1 VRVLTPPIQSRVP
14 RVVPKGNPCVP
25 SRVPRVD
32 PKGNPC
38 PFESTHGLQE
48 KPWHPQS
55 RLLTSLLTLLTL
67 TPSALA
73 TPDLIAVESRIRE
86 VVRAMDDAMDNADTG
101 RYMTHVDPDLPLLLA
116 EQRAWATNLRERRPT
131 EIDFTLVEGESIDL
145 VEGGAEAQVLL
156 AWTPRADQERTGR
169 PPERLEVPFR
179 ARFEPLY
186 PVGENPEAIRWVFSG
201 VAWEVE
207 LHAPDGSRVLA
218 FEHDRAMAEAMLEV
232 LPGALADAAA
242 CFEAL
247 TPVATVKLYPTM
259 ELLNASISPGLTAPI
274 AGWNEPNEAI
284 KLAAPALDEG
294 ETGPGGP
301 IAVLVHEA
309 AHCVQ
314 FAHGERPM
322 KAPWWV
328 LEGSAERAASLA
340 SDEKDWPSVDGMV
353 RGMARFGGLAD
364 FDDLAEYDERMPSG
378 AIRAYL
384 QGHHFVRWLDET
396 YRPAQRNQWLKFLLD
411 GATLDEASQ
420 LIFQATFEELDQ
432 SWRASLD
439 EESEPDTGEADPEP

>member
-1 VRVLTPPIQSRVP
+1 M
-14 RVVPKGNPCVP
+14 
-25 SRVPRVD
+25 PRVD

-38 PFESTHGLQE
+38 SFESAHGLQD
-48 KPWHPQS
+48 KPWHPQT
-55 RLLTSLLTLLTL
+55 RLLTLLITL
-67 TPSALA
+67 LTLAPSALA
-73 TPDLIAVESRIRE
+73 TPELTAVETRIRA

-101 RYMTHVDPDLPLLLA
+101 KYMTHVDPDLPLLLA
-116 EQRAWATNLRERRPT
+116 EQRAWATNLRERRPI
-131 EIDFTLVEGESIDL
+131 EIDFTLVEGETIEL
-145 VEGGAEAQVLL
+145 VEGGAEAEVLL
-156 AWTPRADQERTGR
+156 AWTPRADQDENGR
-169 PPERLEVPFR
+169 RPEKLEVPFR

-186 PVGENPEAIRWVFSG
+186 PVGENPEDIRWVFSG

-218 FEHDRAMAEAMLEV
+218 FEHDRAMAESMLEV
-232 LPGALADAAA
+232 LPDALASAAA
-242 CFEAL
+242 CFNAK

-274 AGWNEPNEAI
+274 AGWNEPGEAI
-284 KLAAPALDEG
+284 KLAAPALAEG

-301 IAVLVHEA
+301 VAVLVHEA

-314 FAHGERPM
+314 FAHGERPTR
-322 KAPWWV
+322 APWWV
-328 LEGSAERAASLA
+328 LEGSAERAASLF
-340 SDEKDWPSVDGMV
+340 SGEQDWPSVDGMV

-396 YRPAQRNQWLKFLLD
+396 RHPGLRNQWLKFLLD
-411 GATLDEASQ
+411 GATLDEASR
-420 LIFQATFEELDQ
+420 LIYQAGFDELDQ
-432 SWRASLD
+432 SWRASLTD
-439 EESEPDTGEADPEP
+439 ESEPDNDGEAGGAGDEESPEP